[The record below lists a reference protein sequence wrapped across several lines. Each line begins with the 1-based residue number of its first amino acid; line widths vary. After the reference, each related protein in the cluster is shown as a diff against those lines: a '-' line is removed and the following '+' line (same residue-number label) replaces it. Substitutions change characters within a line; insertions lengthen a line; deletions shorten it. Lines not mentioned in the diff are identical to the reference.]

1 MTLALVEA
9 HGVDAR
15 QHTLILITARILSR
29 HVIWFT
35 NARSGGCYAERGIRR
50 SKEGP
55 RCAIAEAAI
64 RQRNKGKLQ
73 RLLIEYL
80 DARMFLAN
88 KVRNP
93 NFKKADFDIVLKKLG
108 LK

>member
-1 MTLALVEA
+1 MPGVE
-9 HGVDAR
+9 GVMR
-15 QHTLILITARILSR
+15 
-29 HVIWFT
+29 
-35 NARSGGCYAERGIRR
+35 NAGFGDPKRDRGVPLRR
-50 SKEGP
+50 PQYDKE
-55 RCAIAEAAI
+55 
-64 RQRNKGKLQ
+64 KLQ
-73 RLLIEYL
+73 RLLIEYP